1 MSKGSSPRP
10 FDVDRNTFESNWDA
24 IFRNKFK
31 DADAK
36 NKHDV
41 VSQNKTTP
49 RDSASGDDLSKGAN
63 VC

>member
-10 FDVDRNTFESNWDA
+10 FEVDRSIFESNWDA
-24 IFRNKFK
+24 IFKNKFK

-36 NKHDV
+36 NKPDV
-41 VSQNKTTP
+41 VSQNKTTQ
-49 RDSASGDDLSKGAN
+49 RDGASVDDLSKGAD